1 MSHGNAD
8 APTIIFLHLG
18 KTAGWTLNRVLN
30 RNLSPAI
37 RIGNPPNTPHG
48 FLSEEP
54 IRTFASWP
62 LERRERYRLVSAH
75 MVFGLHRHVPRPA
88 AYLSLLRKPVARAI
102 SGYHRVLET
111 PSHRLHDTVAGGGMS
126 MEDYLTSGISLEV
139 DNSQTRAIAG
149 DVDTPF
155 GACSPAML
163 ETAMRNIEERFPVV
177 GLTERFDELLLLL
190 KRTFGWS
197 NLYYVRANVTAKK
210 PAREKVPPETVE
222 MIKEQNRFDLELY
235 DFVAARLQH
244 AVDADPSF
252 AEDLRSFRRWNA
264 RYQPWGHLTYTYPR
278 RLREAVAARSRGWSR
293 GWSRSKS
300 RSRS

>member
-1 MSHGNAD
+1 MPPENAD

-37 RIGNPPNTPHG
+37 RIGNPANTPHG

-62 LERRERYRLVSAH
+62 QERRARYRLVSAH
-75 MVFGLHRHVPRPA
+75 MVYGLHEHVPRA
-88 AYLSLLRKPVARAI
+88 TAYLSLLRKPVARAI
-102 SGYHRVLET
+102 SGYYRVLET
-111 PSHRLHDTVAGGGMS
+111 PSHRLHEAVAGAGMS

-155 GACSPAML
+155 GACTPEML
-163 ETAMRNIEERFPVV
+163 ETAIRNIEERFPVV
-177 GLTERFDELLLLL
+177 GLTERFDELLLVL

-197 NLYYVRANVTAKK
+197 NLSYVRANVTKKK
-210 PAREKVPPETVE
+210 PAREEVPPGTVE
-222 MIKEQNRFDLELY
+222 LIKERNRLDQELY
-235 DFVAARLQH
+235 DHVAARFQR
-244 AVDADPSF
+244 AVDEDPSF
-252 AEDLRSFRRWNA
+252 ERDLRSFRRRNT

-278 RLREAVAARSRGWSR
+278 RLREAVAARSRSKSG
-293 GWSRSKS
+293 SRS
-300 RSRS
+300 

>member
-1 MSHGNAD
+1 MFASMSPASAD

-18 KTAGWTLNRVLN
+18 KTAGWTLSRVLS

-54 IRTFASWP
+54 IRTFAAWP
-62 LERRERYRLVSAH
+62 EERRERYRLVAAH
-75 MVFGLHRHVPRPA
+75 MVYGLHEHVPRPS

-102 SGYHRVLET
+102 SGYHRVLEAPT
-111 PSHRLHDTVAGGGMS
+111 HRLHEAVAGRGMS
-126 MEDYLTSGISLEV
+126 MQDYLTRGISLET

-149 DVDTPF
+149 DVSTPF
-155 GACSPAML
+155 GECSREML
-163 ETAMRNIEERFPVV
+163 EVAIRNVEERFPVV
-177 GLTERFDELLLLL
+177 GLTERFDDLLLLL

-197 NLYYVRANVTAKK
+197 NLYYVRANVTKGK
-210 PAREKVPPETVE
+210 PAREEVPFETVQL
-222 MIKEQNRFDLELY
+222 IKDRNWLDLELY
-235 DFVAARLQH
+235 DFVAARFRD

-252 AEDLRSFRRWNA
+252 ATDLQRFRKWNA

-278 RLREAVAARSRGWSR
+278 RLREAVG
-293 GWSRSKS
+293 